1 MYGYGYGGGYG
12 GGCIAVSHVH
22 DNPGYYTCDCVP
34 PGDGCFGDGCV
45 ETPECPD
52 MDGEAISAVGSG
64 GDAGQ
69 TGPFWMRWYSSGG
82 PVDPQ
87 TDCCACR
94 GGCVDAALW
103 KDSGGQTCTDY
114 MNQNIC
120 NGYGFTEGNEYRRDD
135 MMMNSPHEN
144 CCGCGRGVTQHGWK
158 QQCFDEPG
166 WYNREG
172 TCDTYRENGWCVGG
186 EMKDEGTTKQG
197 WEYDYP
203 ESKCC
208 GCGWASGCSDTPGWS
223 HPENGMTCQDYLAN
237 GYCTGY
243 GFLSSTPEDMKGEA
257 MSKCCGCG
265 KAPWTMPCMD
275 MPGWDNGKGMTCR
288 DYKEMGYC
296 YGTSLAM
303 EWMGTYGGPENN
315 NPNEWCCAC
324 GGGCQEDMSWT
335 DPEGLTCADYSM
347 NGYCNG
353 YGFNEGYGMYSGPAR
368 NYPEMNCCLCGK
380 GNFPAP
386 PSCWE
391 DPGAEQA
398 CNDLSTCDGGY
409 GGYTGTRGSI
419 RSWLL
424 EWHGEY
430 AVRED

>member
-1 MYGYGYGGGYG
+1 MN
-12 GGCIAVSHVH
+12 A
-22 DNPGYYTCDCVP
+22 
-34 PGDGCFGDGCV
+34 
-45 ETPECPD
+45 ER
-52 MDGEAISAVGSG
+52 
-64 GDAGQ
+64 
-69 TGPFWMRWYSSGG
+69 PFRARIFHQAR
-82 PVDPQ
+82 V
-87 TDCCACR
+87 
-94 GGCVDAALW
+94 
-103 KDSGGQTCTDY
+103 
-114 MNQNIC
+114 
-120 NGYGFTEGNEYRRDD
+120 
-135 MMMNSPHEN
+135 
-144 CCGCGRGVTQHGWK
+144 
-158 QQCFDEPG
+158 
-166 WYNREG
+166 
-172 TCDTYRENGWCVGG
+172 
-186 EMKDEGTTKQG
+186 
-197 WEYDYP
+197 
-203 ESKCC
+203 
-208 GCGWASGCSDTPGWS
+208 
-223 HPENGMTCQDYLAN
+223 
-237 GYCTGY
+237 
-243 GFLSSTPEDMKGEA
+243 
-257 MSKCCGCG
+257 
-265 KAPWTMPCMD
+265 
-275 MPGWDNGKGMTCR
+275 
-288 DYKEMGYC
+288 
-296 YGTSLAM
+296 

-430 AVRED
+430 TVRED

>member
-1 MYGYGYGGGYG
+1 MKTGKKRVTGLGMTDVGGTGTLFPKG
-12 GGCIAVSHVH
+12 ATL
-22 DNPGYYTCDCVP
+22 PGAC
-34 PGDGCFGDGCV
+34 
-45 ETPECPD
+45 
-52 MDGEAISAVGSG
+52 

-275 MPGWDNGKGMTCR
+275 MPGWDNGNGLTCR

-391 DPGAEQA
+391 DPGAEQV
-398 CNDLSTCDGGY
+398 CNDVSTCEGGY

-430 AVRED
+430 TVRED